1 MCRVANAE
9 FGAVPT
15 SSASARHLVSD
26 LLDRWELPSLIED
39 AELLTGELVNNAV
52 GHASTDL
59 ALVVAVAVAE
69 GILEIGVT
77 DSDPHSIR
85 FVKPKGAG
93 MDATAREEVLAE
105 GGRGLPLVG
114 LLADEW
120 GVVGL
125 RQGKQVWFRLSTN
138 DWSYNSA
145 CPCHGHDLDRGRLE
159 SGRYAL
165 AVAGPW
171 DSASGSI

>member
-1 MCRVANAE
+1 VCRVANAE

-39 AELLTGELVNNAV
+39 AELLTGELANNAV

-59 ALVVAVAVAE
+59 ALVVAMAE

-77 DSDPHSIR
+77 DSEPQSVP
-85 FVKPKGAG
+85 FVKPKRESMAVQ
-93 MDATAREEVLAE
+93 AREEVLAE
-105 GGRGLPLVG
+105 GGRGLLLVD

-145 CPCHGHDLDRGRLE
+145 CPCHGHDLGRVRLE

-171 DSASGSI
+171 DKPPI

>member
-1 MCRVANAE
+1 NSE
-9 FGAVPT
+9 FGAFPT

-26 LLDRWELPSLIED
+26 LLERWELPSLRDD

-93 MDATAREEVLAE
+93 MDATARDLAE

-145 CPCHGHDLDRGRLE
+145 CPCHGLDRGR
-159 SGRYAL
+159 GRGRPETGRDAL
-165 AVAGPW
+165 A
-171 DSASGSI
+171 

>member
-1 MCRVANAE
+1 VCRVANAE
-9 FGAVPT
+9 FGASLT

-26 LLDRWELPSLIED
+26 LLERWELPSLSAD

-59 ALVVAVAVAE
+59 ALVVAVAE

-77 DSDPHSIR
+77 DSDPQSIP
-85 FVKPKGAG
+85 FVKPQREG
-93 MDATAREEVLAE
+93 MAVEAREEVLAE
-105 GGRGLPLVG
+105 GGRGLLLIG

-125 RQGKQVWFRLSTN
+125 PQGKQVWFRLSTN

-145 CPCHGHDLDRGRLE
+145 CPCHGHDLDRVRLE

-171 DSASGSI
+171 D

>member
-9 FGAVPT
+9 FGAGT
-15 SSASARHLVSD
+15 SSSASARHLVSD

-59 ALVVAVAVAE
+59 ALVVAVAE

-77 DSDPHSIR
+77 DSHPQSIS
-85 FVKPKGAG
+85 FVQPKREDMAV
-93 MDATAREEVLAE
+93 AAREEVLAE
-105 GGRGLPLVG
+105 GGRGLLLVG

-125 RQGKQVWFRLSTN
+125 PQGKQVWFRLSTS

-145 CPCHGHDLDRGRLE
+145 CPCHGDDLGRVRLE

-165 AVAGPW
+165 AVGGPW
-171 DSASGSI
+171 DSASGSS

>member
-9 FGAVPT
+9 FGAGPT
-15 SSASARHLVSD
+15 SSASARHLVSN

-59 ALVVAVAVAE
+59 ALVVAVAE

-77 DSDPHSIR
+77 DSHPQSIS
-85 FVKPKGAG
+85 FVKPKREDMAV
-93 MDATAREEVLAE
+93 AAREEVLAE
-105 GGRGLPLVG
+105 GGRGLLLVG
-114 LLADEW
+114 LLANEW

-125 RQGKQVWFRLSTN
+125 PQGKQVWFRLSTN

-145 CPCHGHDLDRGRLE
+145 CPCHGDDLGRVRLE

-165 AVAGPW
+165 ALAGPW
-171 DSASGSI
+171 DSASGSS

>member
-59 ALVVAVAVAE
+59 ALVVAVAE
-69 GILEIGVT
+69 GILEVGVT
-77 DSDPHSIR
+77 DSDPDSTS
-85 FVKPKGAG
+85 FVKPKFER
-93 MDATAREEVLAE
+93 MEFTAREENLAE
-105 GGRGLPLVG
+105 GGRGLLLID

-120 GVVGL
+120 GVVRL
-125 RQGKQVWFRLSTN
+125 EHGKQVWFRLSTN
-138 DWSYNSA
+138 GWAYNSA
-145 CPCHGHDLDRGRLE
+145 CSCSVPDRIRLE
-159 SGRYAL
+159 SGRYVVAL
-165 AVAGPW
+165 AGPW
-171 DSASGSI
+171 DKPPI

>member
-9 FGAVPT
+9 FGAGPT

-26 LLDRWELPSLIED
+26 LLDRWELPSLVED
-39 AELLTGELVNNAV
+39 AELLTGELTNNAV

-59 ALVVAVAVAE
+59 ALVVAVAE
-69 GILEIGVT
+69 GVLEIGVT
-77 DSDPHSIR
+77 DSDPQSIP
-85 FVKPKGAG
+85 FVKPKREDMAV
-93 MDATAREEVLAE
+93 AAREEVLAE
-105 GGRGLPLVG
+105 GGRGLLLVG

-125 RQGKQVWFRLSTN
+125 PQGKQVWFRLSTN

-145 CPCHGHDLDRGRLE
+145 CPCHGHDLGRVRLE

-171 DSASGSI
+171 DSASGSS

>member
-9 FGAVPT
+9 FGAGAT
-15 SSASARHLVSD
+15 SSASARHLVSN

-52 GHASTDL
+52 GHASSDL
-59 ALVVAVAVAE
+59 ALVVAVAE

-77 DSDPHSIR
+77 DSHPQSIS
-85 FVKPKGAG
+85 FVKPKREDMTVA
-93 MDATAREEVLAE
+93 AREEVLAE
-105 GGRGLPLVG
+105 GGRGLLLVG

-125 RQGKQVWFRLSTN
+125 PQGKQVWFRLSTN

-145 CPCHGHDLDRGRLE
+145 CPCHGDDLGRVRLE

-171 DSASGSI
+171 DSASGSS

>member
-1 MCRVANAE
+1 VCRVANAE
-9 FGAVPT
+9 FGAGPS

-59 ALVVAVAVAE
+59 ALVIAVAE

-77 DSDPHSIR
+77 DSHPQSIS
-85 FVKPKGAG
+85 FVRPKREDMAV
-93 MDATAREEVLAE
+93 AAREEVLAE
-105 GGRGLPLVG
+105 GGRGLLLVG
-114 LLADEW
+114 LLANEW

-125 RQGKQVWFRLSTN
+125 PQGKQVWFRLSTN

-145 CPCHGHDLDRGRLE
+145 CPCHGHDLGRVRLE

-171 DSASGSI
+171 DSASGSS

>member
-9 FGAVPT
+9 FDAGPT

-59 ALVVAVAVAE
+59 ALVIAVAE

-77 DSDPHSIR
+77 DSHPQSIS
-85 FVKPKGAG
+85 FVKPKREDMAV
-93 MDATAREEVLAE
+93 AAREEVLAE
-105 GGRGLPLVG
+105 GGRGLLLVG
-114 LLADEW
+114 LLANEW

-125 RQGKQVWFRLSTN
+125 PQGKQVWFRLSTN

-145 CPCHGHDLDRGRLE
+145 CPCHGHDLGRVRLE
-159 SGRYAL
+159 TGRYAQ

-171 DSASGSI
+171 DSASGSS

>member
-59 ALVVAVAVAE
+59 ALVVAVAE
-69 GILEIGVT
+69 GILEVGVT
-77 DSDPHSIR
+77 DSDPDSTS
-85 FVKPKGAG
+85 FVKPKFER
-93 MDATAREEVLAE
+93 MEFTAREEILAE
-105 GGRGLPLVG
+105 GGRGLLLID

-120 GVVGL
+120 GVVRL
-125 RQGKQVWFRLSTN
+125 EHGKQVWFRLSTN
-138 DWSYNSA
+138 GWAYKSA
-145 CPCHGHDLDRGRLE
+145 CSCSVPDRIRLE
-159 SGRYAL
+159 SGRYVVAL
-165 AVAGPW
+165 AGPW
-171 DSASGSI
+171 DKPPI

>member
-9 FGAVPT
+9 FGAGPT

-59 ALVVAVAVAE
+59 ALVVAVAE

-77 DSDPHSIR
+77 DSTPSRSH
-85 FVKPKGAG
+85 
-93 MDATAREEVLAE
+93 L
-105 GGRGLPLVG
+105 
-114 LLADEW
+114 
-120 GVVGL
+120 
-125 RQGKQVWFRLSTN
+125 
-138 DWSYNSA
+138 
-145 CPCHGHDLDRGRLE
+145 
-159 SGRYAL
+159 
-165 AVAGPW
+165 
-171 DSASGSI
+171 

>member
-1 MCRVANAE
+1 VCRVANAE

-59 ALVVAVAVAE
+59 ALVVAMAE

-77 DSDPHSIR
+77 DSEPQSVP
-85 FVKPKGAG
+85 FVKPKRESMAVQ
-93 MDATAREEVLAE
+93 ARDEVLAE
-105 GGRGLPLVG
+105 GGRGLLLVG

-145 CPCHGHDLDRGRLE
+145 CPCHGHDLGRVRLE
-159 SGRYAL
+159 SGRFAL

-171 DSASGSI
+171 DKPPI